1 LPENARKLRGLVWR
15 GDESNLRMTFSTE
28 ENEDNEKL
36 AKATKAAVAK
46 EAVPMK
52 IRKETLNYDK
62 KKTKNS
68 AVAVLSF
75 LNRNKN

>member
-1 LPENARKLRGLVWR
+1 
-15 GDESNLRMTFSTE
+15 
-28 ENEDNEKL
+28 
-36 AKATKAAVAK
+36 
-46 EAVPMK
+46 MK

-75 LNRNKN
+75 LNRNKKIKRIKLYILNTDSEISSTNVSYPLGMEISHAVGSYIYDQ

>member
-1 LPENARKLRGLVWR
+1 
-15 GDESNLRMTFSTE
+15 MTFSTE

-52 IRKETLNYDK
+52 TEK
-62 KKTKNS
+62 K
-68 AVAVLSF
+68 L
-75 LNRNKN
+75 

>member
-15 GDESNLRMTFSTE
+15 GDERIKSKDDIFHPKKTRTMK
-28 ENEDNEKL
+28 KL

-62 KKTKNS
+62 KKTKIVRS
-68 AVAVLSF
+68 CSPQF
-75 LNRNKN
+75 SK

>member
-15 GDESNLRMTFSTE
+15 GDRIKSKDDIFPPE

-68 AVAVLSF
+68 SAVAVLSF
-75 LNRNKN
+75 SK

>member
-1 LPENARKLRGLVWR
+1 MVIFFPEKIARKCQKIERISLAWR
-15 GDESNLRMTFSTE
+15 TIKSKDDIFPPE

-52 IRKETLNYDK
+52 IRKLWITIR
-62 KKTKNS
+62 KN
-68 AVAVLSF
+68 
-75 LNRNKN
+75 

>member
-1 LPENARKLRGLVWR
+1 MK
-15 GDESNLRMTFSTE
+15 
-28 ENEDNEKL
+28 KL

-62 KKTKNS
+62 RKLKIVVQLQS
-68 AVAVLSF
+68 SVF
-75 LNRNKN
+75 

>member
-1 LPENARKLRGLVWR
+1 MIFPP
-15 GDESNLRMTFSTE
+15 

-52 IRKETLNYDK
+52 IRKL
-62 KKTKNS
+62 
-68 AVAVLSF
+68 
-75 LNRNKN
+75 

>member
-1 LPENARKLRGLVWR
+1 MK
-15 GDESNLRMTFSTE
+15 
-28 ENEDNEKL
+28 KL

-62 KKTKNS
+62 KKTK
-68 AVAVLSF
+68 
-75 LNRNKN
+75 K